1 MPILK
6 KRGQLSLEFVLLLFG
21 VIVAGTFVAV
31 NLADQNPAY
40 LGDSASKIKKES
52 LGLFIGKGVNFSSTT
67 TVNSSGYNENNSSNL
82 TTNETENI
90 TTEIN
95 NSITN
100 NTVSNDTSKNI
111 STDNNTNENLTTNE
125 TIKKPNLFIENLS
138 VVENG
143 SVIACHCF
151 RERVQNKGEDTNLRN
166 QFQHRCGKC
175 KNGTNVD
182 IVAVIGNNGT
192 ANCNS
197 FQVIMYDNDIQIY
210 NNTFQNLNV
219 NETLT
224 ITVPYE
230 ISTSK
235 GCKHQNKGESQQNRY
250 GGCCCERVFNHTI
263 TVKVIATNDS
273 NPNDNSASV
282 VISIEKEK
290 GCNNCNGKNNNNNNT
305 IFQPADVEGLF
316 IKVMG
321 NGDLEFYK
329 EPLSNATTIGPNIDI
344 SVKGNHD
351 YRYNLNGV
359 INNGKIKVNGNGNL
373 IIGDIKSI
381 NNLYLRLNGDSDINF
396 NDVPEIKHIYF
407 ITNKG
412 FNSLTPNLGRITGN
426 VNVNLDNK
434 NIDTIKVDVI
444 NGGGELKLNYAKIN
458 DITINKIIGTLMI
471 DNSNISNLNIQ
482 LNKGDVIIYNSTI
495 TNINLVNNGDL
506 ILYNS
511 KILGGNIIN
520 NGDIYKVDS
529 YIGANING

>member
-67 TVNSSGYNENNSSNL
+67 TVNSSGYDKNSSSNI
-82 TTNETENI
+82 TTNITINETENI

-100 NTVSNDTSKNI
+100 DTSQNI

-125 TIKKPNLFIENLS
+125 TIKLPNLFIENLS

-151 RERVQNKGEDTNLRN
+151 RERVQNNGEDTNLQNR
-166 QFQHRCGKC
+166 FQHRCGKC

-192 ANCNS
+192 ANCNL
-197 FQVIMYDNDIQIY
+197 FQVVMYDNDVQIY

-235 GCKHQNKGESQQNRY
+235 GCKHQNKGESQQNQYR
-250 GGCCCERVFNHTI
+250 GCCCERVFNHTI

-273 NPNDNSASV
+273 NPDDNSASV
-282 VISIEKEK
+282 VISIEKEN
-290 GCNNCNGKNNNNNNT
+290 GCNNCNGKDNENTTINNT
-305 IFQPADVEGLF
+305 STNIASEGSVADYLYIKFNGNSNGIITSDIIPDGQPIFGDFGTIR
-316 IKVMG
+316 IKGKHVG
-321 NGDLEFYK
+321 KYNANGE
-329 EPLSNATTIGPNIDI
+329 I
-344 SVKGNHD
+344 S
-351 YRYNLNGV
+351 
-359 INNGKIKVNGNGNL
+359 GKIIINGNGL
-373 IIGDIKSI
+373 
-381 NNLYLRLNGDSDINF
+381 LYLGNLST
-396 NDVPEIKHIYF
+396 IY
-407 ITNKG
+407 K
-412 FNSLTPNLGRITGN
+412 L
-426 VNVNLDNK
+426 
-434 NIDTIKVDVI
+434 
-444 NGGGELKLNYAKIN
+444 ELKLNGNSDNDVDYTLKVPEIVYLDAGVINGNAELNLDGITIDSMYVERVNGNANLDLSNGHITVLEIDKIN
-458 DITINKIIGTLMI
+458 SNANVKIENMKI
-471 DNSNISNLNIQ
+471 DDLSIEKIMGS
-482 LNKGDVIIYNSTI
+482 GEVIITNSE
-495 TNINLVNNGDL
+495 
-506 ILYNS
+506 
-511 KILGGNIIN
+511 
-520 NGDIYKVDS
+520 
-529 YIGANING
+529 INGIYYNYLEIDKYNYEDWS